1 MFDLKKRHSLVLKV
15 GLETEFRRVALRR
28 RSRGAVE
35 DQPSETVS
43 NGVGGSYRQSG
54 TASDHLSPQRRD
66 QNQGSPLAPQVPP
79 HPAPLQSPEKAFV
92 QENLSPRGRHHSS
105 VSSLVASHCPTG
117 EGKPPSG
124 QRARLAVLIQVIPA
138 ESLTSRSPAG
148 TSPVRTPLLGVLS
161 PSLSGGGGGGAE
173 GGGAGGGGGGGAEG
187 QSNPPSPSS
196 GDAAHKPAKRRSPS
210 LWKTRSAVWLRRSW
224 SGQTQSGC
232 TRKEER
238 VRPRSAALQTLAPQT
253 PDPRDGLSPP
263 ADPSE
268 CAPLTPS
275 DPSTSGSLA
284 CKRKYHTDSET
295 VVSFESRGLSKDP
308 IPGPVVTGP
317 APVARGPGPVGPG
330 PGPVALGPGPVGP
343 GPGLRVGA
351 GPELLHHSV
360 GAQGP
365 AGEGSEEDLTG
376 LGVGRTHEDVGTH
389 MDVEDKDQKES
400 KRKEKLYQIATE
412 LLMTER
418 AYVVRLHL
426 LDQVFC
432 SGLSE
437 EASKGS
443 FPLEVVRNLFSN
455 IPSIHSFHSQFLLPD
470 LEERMVHWWDRPAL
484 GDVLLRHAPFLR
496 MYSEYV
502 GNFEVAM
509 GLLKAWRERSAAFRN
524 VLLEIQSQEV
534 CGRLSLEH
542 HMLEPVQRVPRYEM
556 LLTAYLTTLPRDDP
570 DHFPAEKALEAI
582 AMAAGHSNSA
592 IHRAE
597 SLKKLLDIFEMVSE
611 EEILRPSTEFL
622 REGRLLKLAARNKS
636 AMERYL
642 FLFNDFLLCCT
653 PRLVLVGQRYG
664 ARTRIGV
671 EGMTVQR
678 TTNHEHPHSFQV
690 SGKEKTLELEASSE
704 KERDEWIKV
713 IQKAI
718 DVSHAKIETLKL
730 ASKVSSQTEP
740 EEELGRRAPRWTRDN
755 EVMECMKCRE
765 AFNAF
770 TRRRHHCRA
779 CGCVVCGK
787 CSDHKV
793 ALEYDEGRLNKVCDT
808 CHGVLSGQD
817 PKRPRLPDPV
827 GSLSR

>member
-1 MFDLKKRHSLVLKV
+1 MFDLKKRHSLVLNV

-43 NGVGGSYRQSG
+43 NGVGGSYRPSG

-66 QNQGSPLAPQVPP
+66 QNQGLPLAPQ
-79 HPAPLQSPEKAFV
+79 
-92 QENLSPRGRHHSS
+92 
-105 VSSLVASHCPTG
+105 
-117 EGKPPSG
+117 GKPPSG

-232 TRKEER
+232 ARKEER

-275 DPSTSGSLA
+275 DPSTSGSPA

-317 APVARGPGPVGPG
+317 GPVARGPGPVGPG
-330 PGPVALGPGPVGP
+330 PGPVALGPGPVALGPGPVALGPGPVALGPGPVALGPVALGPLALGPGPVGP

-351 GPELLHHSV
+351 GPELLHRSV

-365 AGEGSEEDLTG
+365 AGEGSEEDLMG
-376 LGVGRTHEDVGTH
+376 LGVGRTHEDVGPH

-455 IPSIHSFHSQFLLPD
+455 ISSIHSFHSQFVLPD
-470 LEERMVHWWDRPAL
+470 LEERMLHWWDRPAL

-502 GNFEVAM
+502 GNFEAAM
-509 GLLKAWRERSAAFRN
+509 GLLKTWRERSAAFRN

-570 DHFPAEKALEAI
+570 DHSPAEKALEAI
-582 AMAAGHSNSA
+582 AMAAGHTNST

-678 TTNHEHPHSFQV
+678 TANHEHPHSFQV

-718 DVSHAKIETLKL
+718 DLSHAKIETLKL
-730 ASKVSSQTEP
+730 ASKVSAQTEP

-808 CHGVLSGQD
+808 CHGVLSGLD

-827 GSLSR
+827 GSLGR